1 MNYILGRPDDDD
13 KKKRGGGTTA
23 TTTTGAQTGGQ
34 QTVIP
39 LTPGAPDTY
48 PQTMVDGNPTFAP
61 EEVSTTTT
69 TPKVT
74 TATTQQPTTFDEA
87 ALEQANELI
96 KKSNQR
102 QEGQQTAKEA
112 QEAKAAT
119 TKVGGSI
126 DGLVQPES
134 SPSSVAQAAEAK
146 VSAATPSAIRDDV
159 DKATQMKNYR
169 EVLNYLQGGVES
181 KEAREKREKREAR
194 ERKFAALSD
203 ALGAMHR
210 AYTHSRGIEAMK
222 LPQNAYEETLRRQQM
237 LKQHRD
243 QNAQA
248 YATAYERM
256 QQGKRAEEAAKLD
269 KEYKERKLEFDR
281 MNAESLRDYRLN
293 QALNN
298 DRRTSGYVSDKENQ
312 SKNRDYDT
320 KSKDNLRRNQASNNN
335 ARTANQRAHN
345 QVTEA
350 QGWARLDQSNPENW
364 ETTSNSVQGFDMQ
377 TGGKTTTTK
386 TTKSRK
392 GSGGG
397 GKNPNPMNGGG
408 SKQNGGKGRK
418 RNPMG

>member
-13 KKKRGGGTTA
+13 KKKQGGGTTS
-23 TTTTGAQTGGQ
+23 TTTTGAQTGVTTLTQGQ
-34 QTVIP
+34 VDAADKAMGDVSEMQSDVR
-39 LTPGAPDTY
+39 PGYTGYDTY
-48 PQTMVDGNPTFAP
+48 TQNNEGVVPRGVGKKLQGIEPSSRNFDGTSVTSQVGATPY
-61 EEVSTTTT
+61 ST
-69 TPKVT
+69 
-74 TATTQQPTTFDEA
+74 
-87 ALEQANELI
+87 
-96 KKSNQR
+96 R
-102 QEGQQTAKEA
+102 
-112 QEAKAAT
+112 
-119 TKVGGSI
+119 
-126 DGLVQPES
+126 GLVSDAP
-134 SPSSVAQAAEAK
+134 K
-146 VSAATPSAIRDDV
+146 ITTPSAQQIRDDV

-169 EVLNYLQGGVES
+169 EVLDYLQGGVES
-181 KEAREKREKREAR
+181 KQDREKREKREAR

-397 GKNPNPMNGGG
+397 GKNPNPMGGGG